1 MHFFIKKI
9 IWIFLILSSL
19 SYGQSVN
26 KEECNDLIEEG
37 IALMF
42 EKKHVQSL
50 ELLVK
55 ASAIAEENSWH
66 QLEFRA
72 ILNTG
77 SNYYLMSDFGEAL
90 DYYLKAYELA
100 IAQLETKDELTVLNN
115 IGILYFQEN
124 NLPKAKDYFEKAYK
138 LSFDQEGKSKHGYYA
153 INLALVS
160 NKLGLPDEAEE
171 YIKEALPLVKDK
183 PDIVLMA
190 KLAMAENLFT
200 RKKYPE
206 SIQLSKEL
214 LPQMTGEA
222 NTDNK
227 VFILLLLSQIAEKEN
242 NAVQELAYAME
253 ARKTSIRLE
262 NREDIYNA
270 ISRANANLGDYN
282 AALVY
287 KDSVL
292 IARDN
297 LQRIRNNTLYENNK
311 IKFELQNYAHEL
323 SESRKL
329 LQKERRFFYAIS
341 FGVGLFLV
349 LLIWIFLSY
358 VARHKQRKKIAE
370 LELEQEKNKRLLAER
385 QIQEQQTRVLLEQ
398 ERLKNELDKKNR
410 TLTAKALYLSSRNDL
425 IQEIVDGLAAN
436 PQLKAQP
443 ELLAHIRELSKHLK
457 KDPQLDS
464 FFSHFEE
471 VNPDFTNRLLQINP
485 KLTQQDI
492 RFIIYLY
499 MNLGNNEI
507 AALLNI
513 SPQSCRKR
521 KERISKKLDL
531 PDNVSLSAYI
541 ASI

>member
-1 MHFFIKKI
+1 MTLLRRYSFFI
-9 IWIFLILSSL
+9 IFFLVHLC
-19 SYGQSVN
+19 YAQSIN
-26 KEECNDLIEEG
+26 KEECNKLVEEG

-42 EKKHVQSL
+42 EKEHVLSL
-50 ELLVK
+50 EKLLK
-55 ASAIAEENSWH
+55 ASSVAEENNWY
-66 QLEFRA
+66 QTEFRA

-77 SNYYLMSDFGEAL
+77 INYYLMSDFGEAL
-90 DYYLKAYELA
+90 NYYLKAYEVA
-100 IAQLETKDELTVLNN
+100 IAHLETKDELTVLNN

-124 NLPKAKDYFEKAYK
+124 DLPKAKEYFEKAYQ
-138 LSFDQEGKSKHGYYA
+138 LSFDQEDKSKHGYYA

-160 NKLGLPDEAEE
+160 NKLGLPAYAQN
-171 YIKEALPLVKDK
+171 YIEEALPLVKNK

-190 KLAMAENLFT
+190 NMAMAENLFI
-200 RKKYPE
+200 RKKYKE
-206 SIQLSKEL
+206 AKKLSLEL

-227 VFILLLLSQIAEKEN
+227 VFILLLLSQIAAEEKDYN
-242 NAVQELAYAME
+242 SELYYALE
-253 ARKTSIRLE
+253 ARKTSPRLE
-262 NREDIYNA
+262 SREDIYNS
-270 ISRANANLGDYN
+270 ISRAQAHLANYD
-282 AALVY
+282 AALLY

-292 IARDN
+292 VAREN
-297 LQRIRNNTLYENNK
+297 LQAIRNNALYENNK

-329 LQKERRFFYAIS
+329 LQKERRFFYFIA
-341 FGVGLFLV
+341 FAAGLLLV
-349 LLIWIFLSY
+349 LLTWIFLSY
-358 VARHKQRKKIAE
+358 LARQKQRKKISE

-410 TLTAKALYLSSRNDL
+410 SLTAKAVYLSSRNDL
-425 IQEIVDGLAAN
+425 IQEIIDELSVN
-436 PQLKAQP
+436 PQIKAQP
-443 ELLAHIRELSKHLK
+443 ELLTHIRELSKHLK

-471 VNPDFTNRLLQINP
+471 VNPEFTNRLLQINP
-485 KLTQQDI
+485 QLTQQDI

-521 KERISKKLDL
+521 KERISKKIDL
-531 PDNVSLSAYI
+531 PENMSLSAYI
-541 ASI
+541 SSI

>member
-1 MHFFIKKI
+1 MKFIIKYPFWI
-9 IWIFLILSSL
+9 IFMLSSL
-19 SYGQSVN
+19 FYAQSID
-26 KEECNDLIEEG
+26 KEECNKIIEEG
-37 IALMF
+37 IKLMF

-55 ASAIAEENSWH
+55 ASTIAEESNWH
-66 QLEFRA
+66 SLEFRA

-90 DYYLKAYELA
+90 NYYLKAYELA
-100 IAQLETKDELTVLNN
+100 IAHLDTKDELTVLNN

-124 NLPKAKDYFEKAYK
+124 DLPKAKDYFEKAYQ
-138 LSFDQEGKSKHGYYA
+138 LSFDQKDKSKHGYYA

-160 NKLGLPDEAEE
+160 NKLGLSDEAERF
-171 YIKEALPLVKDK
+171 IREALPLVKDK

-190 KLAMAENLFT
+190 NLAMAENLFT
-200 RKKYPE
+200 KKKYRE
-206 SIQLSKEL
+206 ATELSKEL
-214 LPQMTGEA
+214 LPQMVGEA

-227 VFILLLLSQIAEKEN
+227 VFILLLLAQIAAKEN
-242 NAVQELAYAME
+242 NPAQELAYAIQ
-253 ARKTSIRLE
+253 ARKTSTRLE

-270 ISRANANLGDYN
+270 ISRANANLGNYD

-292 IARDN
+292 VAREN
-297 LQRIRNNTLYENNK
+297 LQNIRNNALYENNK

-329 LQKERRFFYAIS
+329 IQRERRFFYTLS
-341 FGVGLFLV
+341 FTVGL
-349 LLIWIFLSY
+349 LLILMIWIFLNY
-358 VARHKQRKKIAE
+358 MARHKQRKKISE
-370 LELEQEKNKRLLAER
+370 LELEQEKNRRLLAER
-385 QIQEQQTRVLLEQ
+385 QIQEQQTRDLLEQ

-410 TLTAKALYLSSRNDL
+410 ALTSKALYLSSRNDL
-425 IQEIVDGLAAN
+425 IQEIVDELAVN

-443 ELLAHIRELSKHLK
+443 ELLAHIRDLSKHLK
-457 KDPQLDS
+457 KDPQIDS

-471 VNPDFTNRLLQINP
+471 VNPGFSNRLLLINP
-485 KLTQQDI
+485 KLTQQDV
-492 RFIIYLY
+492 RFIIYIY

-531 PDNVSLSAYI
+531 PHNVSLNAYI

>member
-1 MHFFIKKI
+1 MKFIIKYPFWI
-9 IWIFLILSSL
+9 IFMLSSL
-19 SYGQSVN
+19 CYAQSID
-26 KEECNDLIEEG
+26 KEECNKIIEEG
-37 IALMF
+37 IKLMF

-55 ASAIAEENSWH
+55 ASTIAEESNWH
-66 QLEFRA
+66 SLEFRA

-90 DYYLKAYELA
+90 NYYLKAYELA
-100 IAQLETKDELTVLNN
+100 IAHLDTKDELTVLNN

-124 NLPKAKDYFEKAYK
+124 DLPKAKDYFEKAYQ
-138 LSFDQEGKSKHGYYA
+138 LSFDLKDKSKHGYYA

-160 NKLGLPDEAEE
+160 NKLGLSDEAERF
-171 YIKEALPLVKDK
+171 IREALPLVKDK

-190 KLAMAENLFT
+190 NLAMAENLFT
-200 RKKYPE
+200 KKKYRE
-206 SIQLSKEL
+206 ATELSKEL
-214 LPQMTGEA
+214 LPQMVGEA

-227 VFILLLLSQIAEKEN
+227 VFILLLLAQIAAKEN
-242 NAVQELAYAME
+242 NPAQELAYAIQ
-253 ARKTSIRLE
+253 ARKTSTRLE

-270 ISRANANLGDYN
+270 ISRANANLGNYD

-292 IARDN
+292 VAREN
-297 LQRIRNNTLYENNK
+297 LQNIRNNALYENNK

-329 LQKERRFFYAIS
+329 IQRERRFFYTLS
-341 FGVGLFLV
+341 FTVGL
-349 LLIWIFLSY
+349 LLILMIWIFLNY
-358 VARHKQRKKIAE
+358 MARHKQRKKISE

-385 QIQEQQTRVLLEQ
+385 QIQEQQTRDLLEQ

-410 TLTAKALYLSSRNDL
+410 TLTSKALYLSSRNDL
-425 IQEIVDGLAAN
+425 IQEIVDELAVN

-443 ELLAHIRELSKHLK
+443 ELLAHIRDLSKHLK
-457 KDPQLDS
+457 KDPQIDS

-471 VNPDFTNRLLQINP
+471 VNPGFSNRLLQINP
-485 KLTQQDI
+485 KLTQQDV
-492 RFIIYLY
+492 RFIIYTY

-531 PDNVSLSAYI
+531 PHNVSLNAYI